1 MIFPRLFLR
10 LFAVAPCLAVMPAV
24 GAEFDTRIPMNSGGA
39 ATFYVQGQ
47 LGDLGTTD
55 FMVDTGSGYM
65 TINQATLDRLSER
78 NLASYERDLIGVL
91 ADGTE
96 LKVPV
101 YLISRLELGTGCVLE
116 NVEAALFP
124 AKRQILG
131 LNVLNRAAPF
141 IFSVNPPELVLS
153 HCQPDMVAEA
163 EPVEVPGLQPVVAQP
178 Q

>member
-1 MIFPRLFLR
+1 MKDLCKRGYALVIAASLYTT
-10 LFAVAPCLAVMPAV
+10 AGVS
-24 GAEFDTRIPMNSGGA
+24 GEFDTRIPMSSGGA

-47 LGDLGTTD
+47 LGDLDATR

-65 TINQATLDRLSER
+65 TINQDTLDRLNER
-78 NLASYERDLIGVL
+78 ELATYDRDLIGIL
-91 ADGTE
+91 ADGSE
-96 LKVPV
+96 MRVPI
-101 YLISRLELGTGCVLE
+101 YRIARFELGTGCVLE
-116 NVEAALFP
+116 DVEAALFP

-163 EPVEVPGLQPVVAQP
+163 VPTVLLPTSDPQPR
-178 Q
+178 

>member
-1 MIFPRLFLR
+1 MKLSTQVVQV
-10 LFAVAPCLAVMPAV
+10 FAGTLSLAALSV
-24 GAEFDTRIPMNSGGA
+24 GAAEFDTRIPMTNGGA

-47 LGDLGTTD
+47 LGDLETSS

-65 TINQATLDRLSER
+65 TINQASLDLLNER
-78 NLASYERDLIGVL
+78 NLASYERELIGVL
-91 ADGTE
+91 ADGTK
-96 LKVPV
+96 LRVPV
-101 YLISRLELGTGCVLE
+101 YRISRLELGAGCVLE

-141 IFSVNPPELVLS
+141 IFSVDPPELVLS

-163 EPVEVPGLQPVVAQP
+163 EPAQGLQAGRGQAQ
-178 Q
+178 